1 MTLNILVLRYWVGG
15 ARSSGR
21 PVLRKVLISLVWLCA
36 SLIMGCA
43 TVGQHSSAVAAFADF
58 RSATKSTSDQV
69 AVVIGRLNK
78 VERDA
83 LIDNAIAEGDSL
95 KLNQIEKVQTFSQG
109 DVDVLVKSAEVL
121 DRYSELLQALASS
134 DAADSVSGRVSV
146 LGKSLSEFQGSS
158 KVINV
163 DNANVRKA
171 RAACG
176 ALSEIASEASK
187 WIVQYKVDH
196 ALNKVILA
204 SDPSVQRLAGI
215 LEDCVDVASQRTESA
230 LSQARVNAI
239 TKMQQLKNS
248 GLPDAASSSRMEKL
262 ADELKVACDNL
273 SNFKRSN
280 PTASL
285 AELKRA
291 HTALVT
297 YVKSGKTPRDF
308 SEMVTV
314 LEGFSNSAERSAKA
328 VNALRG
334 L

>member
-1 MTLNILVLRYWVGG
+1 MTLNIVVLRSLVGN

-21 PVLRKVLISLVWLCA
+21 RVLCGIFTSSGLLWLGLMA
-36 SLIMGCA
+36 GCA
-43 TVGQHSSAVAAFADF
+43 TAGQHSSAITVFTDF

-95 KLNQIEKVQTFSQG
+95 KLNQIEKVQTFSPG

-121 DRYSELLQALASS
+121 DRYSELLLALASS

-146 LGKSLSEFQGSS
+146 LGKSLSEFQSRS
-158 KVINV
+158 RVIEV

-187 WIVQYKVDH
+187 WIVQYKVDRT
-196 ALNKVILA
+196 LDKVILA
-204 SDPSVQRLAGI
+204 SNPSVQRLAGI
-215 LEDCVDVASQRTESA
+215 LEDCVEIASQRTESA
-230 LSQARVNAI
+230 LSQARTNTI

-248 GLPDAASSSRMEKL
+248 GPPDSASFGRMEKL
-262 ADELKVACDNL
+262 ADELKLSYDNL
-273 SNFKRSN
+273 SNFRRSS

-285 AELKRA
+285 AELRRA
-291 HTALVT
+291 HTALLA
-297 YVKSGKTPRDF
+297 YAKSGKTPKDF

-314 LEGFSNSAERSAKA
+314 LEGFSSSAERSAKA
-328 VNALRG
+328 VNALRN